1 MSNDEHEGHAPELPA
16 MRTPGENYPAGG
28 DSPEVLAGDETGVA
42 RNRSPAAIPAEVH
55 ANARGEVQAPPGEP
69 GPIRREIRRVGAG
82 GTAPPTPTADETSD
96 HDAAHLADAGASA
109 FMSFSLAGVFRQA
122 DALAYKKFRDRL
134 LADCGNPTDP
144 VEIMMVEQLA
154 LAHLNV
160 GRLHFKSATAED
172 LESARTYGAL
182 AIGLAGEFRRTA
194 LALRSY
200 RVKPQ
205 AVITVQPTEVPGVA
219 AAPDSSPGQE
229 GGGDELGSN
238 EEVPDDGG
246 ATIPLPESAAGR
258 GRPAEPGQAARARRR
273 GA

>member
-1 MSNDEHEGHAPELPA
+1 MSREESRIEGKDQDQDREVVPLPGSD
-16 MRTPGENYPAGG
+16 PPPAW
-28 DSPEVLAGDETGVA
+28 
-42 RNRSPAAIPAEVH
+42 RRPAAPA
-55 ANARGEVQAPPGEP
+55 
-69 GPIRREIRRVGAG
+69 RVATGSR
-82 GTAPPTPTADETSD
+82 PPTADETSD
-96 HDAAHLADAGASA
+96 HYAAHLADTSASA
-109 FMSFSLAGVFRQA
+109 FMYFSLAGVFRQA

-246 ATIPLPESAAGR
+246 ATIPLPESEAGR
-258 GRPAEPGQAARARRR
+258 GRPAEPGQTPRPELRRA
-273 GA
+273 